1 MLELILEKYTVQSTG
16 ADGGHHYIKTEI
28 DYKGKSRKLIVM
40 FTDKTDELHLKE
52 NTQIRVKGR
61 IHDNGEQY
69 DLVMRTAEIN

>member
-1 MLELILEKYTVQSTG
+1 
-16 ADGGHHYIKTEI
+16 
-28 DYKGKSRKLIVM
+28 M
-40 FTDKTDELHLKE
+40 FPDKTDELHLKE